1 MNTRTLIEK
10 TKYYKKLNFIQRENV
25 MKRAN
30 RLKIE
35 HGYNVAKN
43 IGLEQWERQ
52 SAYNL
57 HNSEIIK
64 EMINKESSKTKKN
77 A

>member
-1 MNTRTLIEK
+1 MCFRTKIEK
-10 TKYYKKLNFIQRENV
+10 TNYYKKLNFIQRENV
-25 MKRAN
+25 MKRPN

-35 HGYNVAKN
+35 HGYQVAQN

-52 SAYNL
+52 SAFNL

-64 EMINKESSKTKKN
+64 EIVENETIKN
-77 A
+77 I